1 MLTANYDT
9 LGVTPGD
16 LVLDLGCGF
25 GRHAYE
31 FARRGASIVALDA
44 GADEVSNVRATFG
57 AMAEQ
62 GEIDLTKS
70 RIGTIQGD
78 ALHLPFPDGTF
89 DRVICSEVLEHI
101 PDDEAAMAELSRVLS
116 PGGTMAIT
124 VPRFGPEL
132 VNWALSEEYYDV
144 PGGHVRLYRRSVL
157 FDRLAAVGLTPY
169 TTHHAHGLHSPYW
182 WLKCAV
188 GPTNNDH
195 PAVKAYHQLLVWD
208 NVKGPRTTTEAEKLR
223 APIMGKSFVVY
234 LKKAPVDAP
243 VLEGAGA

>member
-9 LGVTPGD
+9 LGVEAND
-16 LVLDLGCGF
+16 RVLDLGCGF

-44 GADEVSNVRATFG
+44 GEDEVRGVRATFA
-57 AMAEQ
+57 AMHEA
-62 GEIDLTKS
+62 GEIDLEKS

-78 ALHLPFPDGTF
+78 ALHLPFADGTF

-101 PDDEAAMAELSRVLS
+101 PDDEGAMAELSRVLK

-132 VNWALSEEYYDV
+132 VNWALSDEYHDV
-144 PGGHVRLYRRSVL
+144 PGGHVRMYRRSTL
-157 FDRLAAVGLTPY
+157 FERLRGAGLEPY
-169 TTHHAHGLHSPYW
+169 TSHHAHGLHSPYW

-188 GPTNNDH
+188 GPTNNEH
-195 PAVKAYHQLLVWD
+195 PAVKAYHRLLVWD
-208 NVKGPRTTTEAEKLR
+208 ITKGPRTTKIAEKIL

-234 LKKAPVDAP
+234 LKKAPAVRGVEVA
-243 VLEGAGA
+243 A